1 VFIVETDFDILDSAA
16 RSSFER
22 EGFHWLAE
30 LQVWQSSCL
39 CYQQVNKQHQPRPF
53 RTGLAELRRPIAN
66 SPRAS
71 YESGAYVKI
80 EMSLRSE
87 ICAISPFVDVFMHLI
102 RRFRWVPGSEGDI
115 EVALREALANAI
127 VHGNHEDPRKLVYVG
142 CLGGTDQVSIVIRD
156 EGQGFDPTENVDP
169 TTPQNLESPRGRGI
183 YLMESMMDE
192 VHFERGGAVV
202 YMRKSARQ
210 DSPPRINANGN
221 SVVHLM

>member
-1 VFIVETDFDILDSAA
+1 MRGISLTCSAA
-16 RSSFER
+16 S
-22 EGFHWLAE
+22 LA
-30 LQVWQSSCL
+30 LIL
-39 CYQQVNKQHQPRPF
+39 PLYYQVNKQHQSRAV
-53 RTGLAELRRPIAN
+53 RTGQAEFRRPLVS

-80 EMSLRSE
+80 ELSLRSE
-87 ICAISPFVDVFMHLI
+87 ICTISPFVDVFMHLI
-102 RRFRWVPGSEGDI
+102 RRFRWVPGSEGEI

-156 EGQGFDPTENVDP
+156 EGQGFDSAENIDP

-202 YMRKSARQ
+202 YMRKSAKQ
-210 DSPPRINANGN
+210 GPPAWRNADENN
-221 SVVHLM
+221 VVHLM

>member
-1 VFIVETDFDILDSAA
+1 MRGISLVCRAASLALILPL
-16 RSSFER
+16 
-22 EGFHWLAE
+22 H
-30 LQVWQSSCL
+30 
-39 CYQQVNKQHQPRPF
+39 YQVNKQHQPRPL
-53 RTGLAELRRPIAN
+53 RTGPAELSRPITRG

-102 RRFRWVPGSEGDI
+102 RRFRWVPGSEGGI

-127 VHGNHEDPRKLVYVG
+127 VHGNHEDRRKLVYVG

-156 EGQGFDPTENVDP
+156 EGQGFDHTENIDP

-210 DSPPRINANGN
+210 DPPPKINADGN
-221 SVVHLM
+221 NVVHLM